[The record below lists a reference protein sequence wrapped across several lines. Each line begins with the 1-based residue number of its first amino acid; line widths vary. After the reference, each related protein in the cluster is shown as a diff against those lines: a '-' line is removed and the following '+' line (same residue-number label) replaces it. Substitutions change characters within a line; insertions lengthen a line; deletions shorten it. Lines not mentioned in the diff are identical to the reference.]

1 MHMELN
7 AELYMTNN
15 GWKNKTYLHKRRGP
29 HHKPILTCV
38 SVFLAKSGIDS
49 IM

>member
-1 MHMELN
+1 MELN
-7 AELYMTNN
+7 AELYMIDD
-15 GWKNKTYLHKRRGP
+15 GWTDRTCLFKGVE
-29 HHKPILTCV
+29 HHKPVLTCV